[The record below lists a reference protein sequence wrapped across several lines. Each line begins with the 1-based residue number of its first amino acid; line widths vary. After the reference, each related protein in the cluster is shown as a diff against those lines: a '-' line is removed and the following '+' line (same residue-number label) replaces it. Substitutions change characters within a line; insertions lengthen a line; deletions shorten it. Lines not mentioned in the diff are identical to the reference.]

1 MQIILDNLVAQCNS
15 RKATIKF
22 KDKMTFDVAHS
33 VENNILALT
42 TIFGF
47 GCEIDFQISASV
59 PIIARFKQIMVV
71 DRRA

>member
-1 MQIILDNLVAQCNS
+1 
-15 RKATIKF
+15 
-22 KDKMTFDVAHS
+22 MTFDVAHS